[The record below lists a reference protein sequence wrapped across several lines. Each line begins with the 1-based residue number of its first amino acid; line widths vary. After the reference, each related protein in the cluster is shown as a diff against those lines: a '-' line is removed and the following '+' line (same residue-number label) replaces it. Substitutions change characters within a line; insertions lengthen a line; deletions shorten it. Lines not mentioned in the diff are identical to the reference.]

1 MATPHL
7 EPLQTRL
14 ETVIALSRLLERVE
28 ARGVGIGADQYRGL
42 VQRLQGVLA
51 TPLPGPALEA
61 ILGAHPAT
69 AEVYE
74 NMHYDVSGLSR
85 APLERSVATELL
97 ATQAIERASRA
108 SRATKG

>member
-1 MATPHL
+1 
-7 EPLQTRL
+7 
-14 ETVIALSRLLERVE
+14 VIALSRLLERVE
-28 ARGVGIGADQYRGL
+28 ARGAAIGAEQYRAL
-42 VQRLQGVLA
+42 VRRLQGALA
-51 TPLPGPALEA
+51 TPLPAPALEA

-97 ATQAIERASRA
+97 ATQAIERAARSSREGGGA
-108 SRATKG
+108 SAADAGG